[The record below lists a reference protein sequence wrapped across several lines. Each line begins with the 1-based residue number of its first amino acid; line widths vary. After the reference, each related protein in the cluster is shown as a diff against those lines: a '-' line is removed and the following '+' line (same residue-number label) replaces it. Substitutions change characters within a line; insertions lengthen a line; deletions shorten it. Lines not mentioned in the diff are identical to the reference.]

1 MKTRITAAKAP
12 QNDRN
17 GAEHRGF
24 EPANPGI
31 SESPQSSPADRVIT
45 SPGREPPSSNGGPL
59 KFREGEGQ
67 FDPAYAAAIPQTFGT
82 SDGDLVAELLLQVI
96 RALPTREQLDPNGN
110 YALAALH
117 GISPRDA
124 IEGMVSTQMV
134 ADHNLGM
141 EFLRRAA
148 LQGQPSGGVEFNVNL
163 AIKLQGACLAI
174 VRLLDHRRL
183 VNSPGCD
190 AKTCRAQ
197 QSMSG
202 ARNACR
208 PKRVTKNF

>member
-1 MKTRITAAKAP
+1 MKARITAAKAP
-12 QNDRN
+12 QNGRN
-17 GAEHRGF
+17 VAEHRGL

-31 SESPQSSPADRVIT
+31 SESPRSSPADRVKT

-82 SDGDLVAELLLQVI
+82 SDGNLVAQLFLQVI
-96 RALPTREQLDPNGN
+96 RALPTREQFDPNGN

-117 GISPRDA
+117 GIGPRDTM
-124 IEGMVSTQMV
+124 EGLLSTQIV

-148 LQGQPSGGVEFNVNL
+148 LPGQPPGGVEFNVNL

-174 VRLLDHRRL
+174 VRLLDRRRL
-183 VNSPGCD
+183 VNPPGCE
-190 AKTCRAQ
+190 AKTCRAER
-197 QSMSG
+197 SMSG

-208 PKRVTKNF
+208 PKATKNS